1 MLHRGVMSK
10 SVKARVNL
18 MVAKRELP
26 KHNGRIATFLKMKDH
41 GREILGL
48 HWADKN
54 APIKAKRRLL
64 QSISLQFPCAA
75 TFKLW
80 GMQDNDE
87 CRLCKRLHPERIA
100 FQECLGHIQSHCPAL
115 QRPRIAVHHG
125 IWRELHKTI
134 SRWSSEKNKKD
145 EDLKWFFPSA
155 VSDSD
160 HDEWSFRRTVVY
172 LGLVDWSNPDDRK
185 AFRRDVAD
193 YHLDLGLWETNTD
206 GNYESKIDSFLAAR
220 PDGIAFNA
228 EDRICVFLEF
238 TRPMDTR
245 TGSLEE
251 PGDWAEEK
259 DSFKNLRYENHRN
272 FLEVYSR
279 RKLGRLRWTC
289 TQANF
294 TVGARGSIKTE
305 DFDARLAGLGIPDKK
320 VRRVIAVRT
329 VRKTLKLSDAMLS
342 IFHLSIRTNPEWAKH
357 AVSDTLVNTSTVRY
371 NLFKTFTG
379 PTSGF
384 GI

>member
-1 MLHRGVMSK
+1 
-10 SVKARVNL
+10 
-18 MVAKRELP
+18 
-26 KHNGRIATFLKMKDH
+26 
-41 GREILGL
+41 
-48 HWADKN
+48 
-54 APIKAKRRLL
+54 
-64 QSISLQFPCAA
+64 
-75 TFKLW
+75 
-80 GMQDNDE
+80 
-87 CRLCKRLHPERIA
+87 
-100 FQECLGHIQSHCPAL
+100 
-115 QRPRIAVHHG
+115 VHHG
-125 IWRELHKTI
+125 IWREHHKAI
-134 SRWSSEKNKKD
+134 SRWSTEKNKKD
-145 EDLKWFFPSA
+145 DDLKWFFPSA

-160 HDEWSFRRTVVY
+160 HDEWSFRRTVVH
-172 LGLVDWSNPDDRK
+172 LGLVDWSIPDDRK
-185 AFRRDVAD
+185 VFRRDVAD
-193 YHLDLGLWETNTD
+193 YHLGLGLWERNAD
-206 GNYESKIDSFLAAR
+206 DNYEDKIDSFLAAR

-259 DSFKNLRYENHRN
+259 DSLKNLRYENHRS
-272 FLEVYSR
+272 FLEEYSR

-294 TVGARGSIKTE
+294 TVGVRGSIKTE
-305 DFDARLAGLGIPDKK
+305 DFDTRLAGLGIPEKK

-329 VRKTLKLSDAMLS
+329 VRKTLELSDAMLS

-371 NLFKTFTG
+371 KLFKTFTG
-379 PTSGF
+379 PTIGF